1 MSINS
6 EDLQRLRLQNGS
18 GEAVKLEVTRGYTLS
33 AGMFDVQLP
42 VNGFLFLNNDATIA
56 FIPSGQTT
64 ALTLKLTAGLWPIVV
79 KQINTSGT
87 TATITDISILY

>member
-18 GEAVKLEVTRGYTLS
+18 GDSVKLEITRGYTLT
-33 AGMFDVQLP
+33 AGMFDSFLP
-42 VNGFLFLNNDATIA
+42 SAGFLFLANDATVS
-56 FIPSGQTT
+56 FIPFGQTT
-64 ALTLKLTAGLWPIVV
+64 ALTLPLTAGLWPIVV

>member
-18 GEAVKLEVTRGYTLS
+18 GDSVKLEITRGFTLT
-33 AGMFDVQLP
+33 AGMFDSFLP
-42 VNGFLFLNNDATIA
+42 SAGFLFLANDATVS
-56 FIPSGQTT
+56 FIPFGQTT
-64 ALTLKLTAGLWPIVV
+64 ALTLPLTAGLWPIVV

>member
-1 MSINS
+1 MINS
-6 EDLQRLRLQNGS
+6 EDLQKVRLQNGS
-18 GEAVKLEVTRGYTLS
+18 GEAVKLEITRGFTLS

-42 VNGFLFLNNDATIA
+42 SDGFLFLNNDATVS

-79 KQINTSGT
+79 SQINTSGT